1 MKMNKEVN
9 RGQFVGIRWAFLTA
23 DRVGPGHWDATRAGQ
38 VGQAYFWCEHV
49 LDYL

>member
-9 RGQFVGIRWAFLTA
+9 RGQFVGIRWAFEIDTS
-23 DRVGPGHWDATRAGQ
+23 VGQGAGMAMRAGQ
-38 VGQAYFWCEHV
+38 VGQAYSWCEHV

>member
-9 RGQFVGIRWAFLTA
+9 RGQLVAIRWAFLTA
-23 DRVGPGHWDATRAGQ
+23 DRVGQGAGMARRAGQ